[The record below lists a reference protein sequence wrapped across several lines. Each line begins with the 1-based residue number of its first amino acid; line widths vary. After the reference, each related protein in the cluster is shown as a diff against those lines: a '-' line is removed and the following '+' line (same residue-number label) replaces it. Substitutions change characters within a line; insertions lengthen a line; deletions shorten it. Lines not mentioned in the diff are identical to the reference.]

1 MIPFEIPSLD
11 EIGPIESLVKIP
23 SFDRGLILITGKAN
37 CAKATTIA
45 SIIGHINTN
54 LNKSIITI
62 EDPIRFAHKSKSSLI
77 FQREVGLHVKN
88 YAGGIQTA
96 MRGDMDV
103 IYFTEI
109 DGPETLAMAMT
120 AAESHLVL
128 TTSISFGSVA
138 WAIRKLFEFF
148 PSDRREYV
156 RTHLSRVLR
165 ALIWQHVIPVE
176 GHTDTKIAME
186 IMFNNEKIAALI
198 QNDELH
204 KVHGEI
210 QKGSEGMQT
219 MHSSLSKMETIA
231 IDIWKLMAADVGT
244 TMLFAI

>member
-1 MIPFEIPSLD
+1 
-11 EIGPIESLVKIP
+11 
-23 SFDRGLILITGKAN
+23 
-37 CAKATTIA
+37 
-45 SIIGHINTN
+45 
-54 LNKSIITI
+54 
-62 EDPIRFAHKSKSSLI
+62 
-77 FQREVGLHVKN
+77 
-88 YAGGIQTA
+88 
-96 MRGDMDV
+96 MDV

-148 PSDRREYV
+148 PNDQREYA
-156 RTHLSRVLR
+156 RIHLSRVLR
-165 ALIWQHVIPVE
+165 ALIWQHVIPVD

-186 IMFNNEKIAALI
+186 ILYNNEKIAALI

-219 MHSSLSKMETIA
+219 HAQQFIQNGSHVAL
-231 IDIWKLMAADVGT
+231 DITKLIAADIGT
-244 TMLFAI
+244 TLLFAL